1 MFLNRFFI
9 LISFL
14 LLALNANALLGL
26 SGRSEQKEQIAKA
39 RAEYAA
45 GNYQETIKL
54 MKDFTLKD
62 APKRRIKRAYVLIAK
77 SYISMEE
84 YDKAMLTLNE
94 ALEFYP
100 KDKDL
105 RLSLAEVYF
114 LCDLNSR
121 AIEEYRIV
129 LNQDKNNQQAI
140 LGLARAML
148 KEGFYS
154 KACEY
159 FKKYVKMTNT
169 QEADVYYD
177 YAQSHYLAN
186 NFAPA
191 LELALISFE
200 QKQTP
205 DTKLLIAKIYKSQGK
220 LEKAIQVVRDAWL
233 LDINRKDIFL
243 TYALWL
249 AYDKKTSKQGLE
261 MAQDYLEKH
270 PQNRLA
276 LFIKYIAYTK
286 IGDNQNAQKSLKEI
300 AVLKEKG
307 FINILTNKILENT
320 ELKK

>member
-14 LLALNANALLGL
+14 LLALNANAIFGL
-26 SGRSEQKEQIAKA
+26 KNRNEQKEQIAKA
-39 RAEYAA
+39 RAQYTA
-45 GNYQETIKL
+45 GNYQEAIKL

-62 APKRRIKRAYVLIAK
+62 APKRRIKRAYYLIAN
-77 SYISMEE
+77 SYIAMQE
-84 YDKAMLTLNE
+84 YDKAMLTLTE

-105 RLSLAEVYF
+105 RLSLANVYF
-114 LCDLNSR
+114 LCDLNTR
-121 AIEEYRIV
+121 AIEEYQAV
-129 LNQDKNNQQAI
+129 LKQDKNNQQAI
-140 LGLARAML
+140 LGLARSML

-159 FKKYVKMTNT
+159 FEKYIKMTNS
-169 QEADVYYD
+169 QESDVYYD
-177 YAQSHYLAN
+177 YAQSNYLAN

-220 LEKAIQVVRDAWL
+220 IEKALQTVRDAWL
-233 LDINRKDIFL
+233 LDINREDIYL

-249 AYDKKTSKQGLE
+249 AYDKKTSSQGLE
-261 MAQDYLEKH
+261 MAQDYLTSH
-270 PQNRLA
+270 PTNRLA
-276 LFIKYIAYTK
+276 LFIEYIAYTK
-286 IGDNQNAQKSLKEI
+286 IGDKKNAKKSLKQI
-300 AVLKEKG
+300 SALREKG
-307 FINILTNKILENT
+307 FIDVLTNKILENT
-320 ELKK
+320 TK

>member
-1 MFLNRFFI
+1 M
-9 LISFL
+9 
-14 LLALNANALLGL
+14 ALNANALFGL
-26 SGRSEQKEQIAKA
+26 KGRSEQKEQIAKA

-62 APKRRIKRAYVLIAK
+62 APKRRIKRAYVLIAN
-77 SYISMEE
+77 SYIAMEE

-105 RLSLAEVYF
+105 RLNLADVYY
-114 LCDLNSR
+114 LCDLNTR
-121 AIEEYRIV
+121 AIEEYQIV
-129 LNQDKNNQQAI
+129 LDQDTNNPQAI

-177 YAQSHYLAN
+177 YAQSHYQAN

-220 LEKAIQVVRDAWL
+220 IEKAVQAVRDAWL
-233 LDINRKDIFL
+233 LDINREDIFL

-249 AYDKKTSKQGLE
+249 AYDKKTSAQGLE
-261 MAQDYLEKH
+261 MAQEYLKNH
-270 PQNRLA
+270 PNNRLA
-276 LFIKYIAYTK
+276 LFIKYIAYTRLGK
-286 IGDNQNAQKSLKEI
+286 DKKAKEVLKEI
-300 AVLKEKG
+300 SALKGKG
-307 FINILTNKILENT
+307 FIDALAQKILKNSS
-320 ELKK
+320 K